1 MLLRKDRQ
9 QLLLKLIRE
18 ARLSSGLRQADV
30 AAAMGK
36 PQSYVAKIERGER
49 NIDFIEV
56 LDISRVVGL
65 DPVKLV
71 ERLS

>member
-30 AAAMGK
+30 AAVMGK